1 MASDLNTMS
10 EQAPVAVIGA
20 GSFGTAVSNLLA
32 ENNRVLLYT
41 RLPERA
47 EQMRTSRISAG
58 QKLNERIEIT
68 GSLQEIADSCYLI
81 FPIVPSENFAGMIG
95 ELAPFLRPDHYLI
108 HGTKGLHIEPANQH
122 LGLESK
128 LKRQQVLTMSE
139 LILRETVVLRVG
151 CLHGPNLAFEIAQ
164 GLPAATVIGSRFDEV
179 INEGK
184 QALRS
189 NRFQVY
195 GSYDVLGIELAGV
208 LKNILA
214 IGSGMIRGLAL
225 GDNARALLMT
235 RGLSEL
241 IHLGKT
247 LDIDPR
253 AFLGLAGI
261 GDIIATCSSPHS
273 RNYSVGFRLAQGET
287 LTEIL
292 ETVDEVAEGI
302 HTVQIALALANAEGL
317 SMPIVGMLHRI
328 LFENAP
334 VSDSLQR
341 LMSYRINRDVDFI

>member
-1 MASDLNTMS
+1 MS
-10 EQAPVAVIGA
+10 EQAPVAVVGA
-20 GSFGTAVSNLLA
+20 GSFGTAVANLLA
-32 ENNRVLLYT
+32 ENNNVLLYS
-41 RLPERA
+41 RLPERV
-47 EQMRTSRISAG
+47 ELMESSRSSAG
-58 QKLNERIEIT
+58 QPLHERVAVT
-68 GSLQEIADSCYLI
+68 HSLKEIANRCFLI
-81 FPIVPSENFAGMIG
+81 FPIVPSEHFSGMLA
-95 ELAPFLRPDHYLI
+95 ELSPYLRPDHFLI
-108 HGTKGLHIEPANQH
+108 HGTKGLHVEPANLQ
-122 LGLESK
+122 LGLESR
-128 LKRQQVLTMSE
+128 LKRHQVLTMSE

-151 CLHGPNLAFEIAQ
+151 CLHGPNLASEIAQ

-195 GSYDVLGIELAGV
+195 GSYDVMGIELAGV

-214 IGSGMIRGLAL
+214 IGSGMVRGLAL
-225 GDNARALLMT
+225 GENARALLMT

-247 LDIDPR
+247 LHIDPR

-273 RNYSVGFRLAQGET
+273 RNYTVGFRLAKGET
-287 LTEIL
+287 LPQIL
-292 ETVDEVAEGI
+292 DSMEEVAEGV
-302 HTVQIALALANAEGL
+302 HTVQVALALANEEGV
-317 SMPIVGMLHRI
+317 SMPIIGMLHRI
-328 LFENAP
+328 LFEDAP
-334 VSDSLQR
+334 VTESLQR